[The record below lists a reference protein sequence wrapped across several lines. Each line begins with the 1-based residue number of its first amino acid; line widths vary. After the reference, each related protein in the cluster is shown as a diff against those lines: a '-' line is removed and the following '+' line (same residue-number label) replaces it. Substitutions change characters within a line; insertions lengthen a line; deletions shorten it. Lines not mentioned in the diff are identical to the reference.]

1 MRLTD
6 AEIAAIVCREIEQAQ
21 GYDSDVLSTKRQ
33 MAQDYYNGLL
43 PAAPAAGRSA
53 IVSMDV
59 ADSVHSLLAQIS
71 PIIKSTIVEFDSK
84 SEEDEKQAQL
94 ESDFVRTKI
103 EEEDGYEVVFSAVHD
118 ALLMGNGWIKVYV
131 EEEEEV
137 TEEVYPPALDMVQQY
152 VLTQPT
158 APEQEV
164 TATESDT
171 KFVVKRT
178 TKKRELEID
187 SVPPA
192 NMLFSAGY
200 GNGDLDDQ
208 RFVAELKLFTASQLR
223 EIGISQAKIDA
234 IPDAL
239 EDDNQVLNSIQG
251 IYRDDGSQAVQEAE
265 RLKKVYCCYI
275 RLDLSGNNK
284 SQLYYVWIGGQTLL
298 KKEPADYVPYLTGS
312 AIPTPHRVQG
322 TGVFELLKSIQ
333 DGKTGILRAYMD
345 NLSVMNQS
353 RLGVVEGMV
362 NMTDLTNGRINGV
375 VRMRSP
381 DAIVPLPSADIGPQ
395 AMAGLSY
402 MDQVRVQRIGASLDL
417 NELQAQLMSASA
429 TAAAGQLGQVEKM
442 SGWYATNLVETLVK
456 PLFLMVHKVMRKE
469 FPGPRGAKMRGAW
482 QQTDPGQW
490 QDREVASVLMGMT
503 TQEKASRINAL
514 SQVITA
520 QNQMLQAGG
529 AGVLVDNSRLYN
541 AMCDWIRANDL
552 KAPDEYL
559 IDPTSQAAQQA
570 QQAQAQQQQAQQK
583 KMEDLQREMV
593 QMQHHFELL
602 KQQKDLEYKVWSDQ
616 LDAEVEEAKI
626 TSSAVI
632 DIKKINA
639 PSAKQ

>member
-1 MRLTD
+1 MTND
-6 AEIAAIVCREIEQAQ
+6 EIAAIVCREIEQAQ

-43 PAAPAAGRSA
+43 PAAPAVGRSA

-59 ADSVHSLLAQIS
+59 ADSVHALLAQIA

-94 ESDFVRTKI
+94 ESDFIRTKI
-103 EEEDGYEVVFSAVHD
+103 EEEDGYEVVFSAIHD
-118 ALLMGNGWIKVYV
+118 ALLCGNGWIKVYV
-131 EEEEEV
+131 EEDEEV
-137 TEEVYPPALDMVQQY
+137 TEEVYPPGLDAVQQY

-158 APEQEV
+158 APEQTV

-171 KFVVKRT
+171 KLVVKRT

-187 SVPPA
+187 SIPPA

-208 RFVAELKLFTASQLR
+208 RFVAELKLYTYSQLL
-223 EIGISQAKIDA
+223 ELGISQSKIDA
-234 IPDAL
+234 IPDAM
-239 EDDNQVLNSIQG
+239 EADTQSLNAIQG
-251 IYRDDGSQAVQEAE
+251 IYRNDGSQAVQEAE

-284 SQLYYVWIGGQTLL
+284 TQLYYVWIGGQTLL
-298 KKEPADYVPYLTGS
+298 KKEAADYCPYLTGS

-333 DGKTGILRAYMD
+333 DGKTAILRAYMD

-362 NMTDLTNGRINGV
+362 NMSDLTNGRINGV

-381 DAIVPLPSADIGPQ
+381 DAVVPLPSADIGPQ

-402 MDQVRVQRIGASLDL
+402 LDQVRVQRIGASLDL

-442 SGWYATNLVETLVK
+442 SGWYATNLVETIVK

-469 FPGPRGAKMRGAW
+469 FPGPQGAKMRGSW

-529 AGVLVDNSRLYN
+529 SGVLVDNSRLYN
-541 AMCDWIRANDL
+541 SMCDWIRANDL

-559 IDPTSQAAQQA
+559 IDPTSQDAQQA

-583 KMEDLQREMV
+583 KMEDLQRELIH
-593 QMQHHFELL
+593 MQHQFELL
-602 KQQKDLEYKVWSDQ
+602 KQKKDLEYKVWSDQ
-616 LDAEVEEAKI
+616 LDADVEEAKM
-626 TSSAVI
+626 TSGAVI
-632 DIKKINA
+632 DMRKINA
-639 PSAKQ
+639 APTKQQ